1 MQVVFVGAFDAH
13 RRDLAPAQW
22 ATACDVDNAVDL
34 WRVAARAPLGHGRA
48 GAHRVRLAAG
58 AVNLIDDHLLAGAD
72 SAPEASRGDRLL
84 TPHEAMPALL
94 LHRLAERA
102 RNRLVTEAADA
113 IEFCLIKPIEQASE
127 ILFTLAGKADDEG
140 RADGE
145 IGADV
150 APAGDALQGLLLRG
164 RPFHPAQHG
173 GCRMLKR
180 DV

>member
-13 RRDLAPAQW
+13 RRDLAPAQR

-84 TPHEAMPALL
+84 MPHEAMPALL
-94 LHRLAERA
+94 LPRVGGRRRKPTGERA
-102 RNRLVTEAADA
+102 RHRRLTAAA
-113 IEFCLIKPIEQASE
+113 QA
-127 ILFTLAGKADDEG
+127 
-140 RADGE
+140 
-145 IGADV
+145 V
-150 APAGDALQGLLLRG
+150 
-164 RPFHPAQHG
+164 
-173 GCRMLKR
+173 
-180 DV
+180 